1 MMAFSR
7 VAYICKCPT
16 RVTADPDVSGDVVV
30 RTGHQ
35 GDLARLPPE
44 VLPPGRL
51 RILQERLEAGEILVV
66 GESAGRIASCTWLR
80 RGGAFTLH
88 HLPERGFRLAPD
100 VGYGYD
106 AWTDPALRGRGI
118 RRAVFAEELRILEF
132 LGVAWEVSY
141 FVDHQLD
148 GGRRNLARIGVPLVP
163 LWKVAVRP
171 GGAVALTALSV
182 DDPTVTPCFE
192 HLRDSGGRDG

>member
-7 VAYICKCPT
+7 VAYVCKVPT
-16 RVTADPDVSGDVVV
+16 RVPADVDVFDDIVV
-30 RTGHQ
+30 RTGHR

-44 VLPPGRL
+44 LLPPGRL
-51 RILQERLEAGEILVV
+51 EKLEARFEADEVLVV
-66 GESAGRIASCTWLR
+66 GEVDGRIASCTWLR
-80 RGGAFTLH
+80 RGGAFALQ
-88 HLPERGFRLAPD
+88 HLPEHRFRLGPG

-132 LGVAWEVSY
+132 LGCAWEVSY

-163 LWKVAVRP
+163 LWKMAVRP
-171 GGAVALTALSV
+171 GGSVALEALSA
-182 DDPTVTPCFE
+182 DEDTVTPCFDYE
-192 HLRDSGGRDG
+192 REEATA